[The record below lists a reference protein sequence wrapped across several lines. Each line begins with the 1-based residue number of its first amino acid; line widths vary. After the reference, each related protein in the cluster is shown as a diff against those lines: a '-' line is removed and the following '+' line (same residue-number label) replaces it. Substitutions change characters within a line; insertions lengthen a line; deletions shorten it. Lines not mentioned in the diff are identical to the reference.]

1 MGDRDKSPKD
11 RGRPTDSL
19 AFRYAVVDLASA
31 VALRPVVP
39 RLLSAVAEPLLARS
53 MPLQLLEVGPWLVH
67 LADAPE
73 VAATIAGYGNAV
85 PWGYFVHSRVDILSL
100 RQSLRKFNLA
110 KLPDRP
116 KEVLFRYWD
125 PRVLK
130 IFLHRATM
138 VQRGQFFAWIDRVE
152 WADGT
157 VREKANADE
166 YG

>member
-1 MGDRDKSPKD
+1 MGDQDKSPKD
-11 RGRPTDSL
+11 RGWPTDSM
-19 AFRYAVVDLASA
+19 AFRYAVIDLASA

-67 LADAPE
+67 LLDTPE
-73 VAATIAGYGNAV
+73 VESTLAGYGIAV
-85 PWGYFVHSRVDILSL
+85 PWGYFVHSKVDILSL

-130 IFLHRATM
+130 IFLDRAST

-157 VREKANADE
+157 LCEKANADE
-166 YG
+166 YR